1 MRRAFLIPT
10 LVLLLQLPV
19 ASATATHA
27 RFSSGD
33 VLVGVGSNT
42 VQWRHS
48 DGGLDSTHPRLTTP
62 ISSPSTTGM
71 AFDLADNLYVTGY
84 TSNAISRF
92 DPFGTANGTFGGG
105 FNSHPESISF
115 DTFGHAFVGQEGGNR
130 DIVEFDAAGALS
142 ASHNAQIRPKGT
154 DRVDVGPDQCTIYYT
169 SQGQAVRRFNTCT
182 GQQAPAL
189 ISNLPGS
196 EAFDVKVL
204 TSSDPAIDGD
214 VLVADTQTIVRV
226 DGATGAV
233 LPPQFDAA
241 GQNCWTALAIA
252 TTPTR
257 FWAGDRCTSNL
268 YQFDLEGG
276 SPVLGPIPMGARTS
290 IQGLAVNGGLTAAT
304 AADVSVAI
312 DDEPDPVS
320 PATAGDPT
328 FVHYAMD
335 VTNNG
340 HGIARNVSLQASVE
354 GGTVHSASGQ
364 GWTCQ
369 SSSTSTTCTLPQL
382 NIDTPAATIDLV
394 VRTAVGATS
403 VAVSGQVTADEPDQ
417 DLSNNVIDP
426 NDPPQAAD
434 NGART
439 GVEPAQDDHVVSF
452 CPAGGC
458 SLDTDPNNSGPTDDD
473 NTVTRFSGNGPGGIF
488 RADEFDPPGPI
499 PIDCGTDDDSQLIV
513 FDPPP
518 GHGPGNPA
526 VLTVTMDTGAGVG
539 GSPRPCTKDKVT
551 GEDFEIP
558 DCIIPGRAQPAP
570 CLDDVVKGG
579 GQVTTITLWTSGDPP
594 FRH

>member
-1 MRRAFLIPT
+1 MRRFLIPT
-10 LVLLLQLPV
+10 LVLLLQLPA
-19 ASATATHA
+19 ASASATHA
-27 RFSSGD
+27 RFSTGD

-48 DGGLDSTHPRLTTP
+48 NGVLDSTHPNLGTP
-62 ISSPSTTGM
+62 ISSPNTTGM

-92 DPFGTANGTFGGG
+92 NPFGTANGTFGGG

-130 DIVEFDAAGALS
+130 DIVEFDSTGAFVE
-142 ASHNAQIRPKGT
+142 SHNAQVRPKGT

-182 GQQAPAL
+182 GQQASAL
-189 ISNLPGS
+189 TTSLPGS

-204 TSSDPAIDGD
+204 TSSNTAIDGD
-214 VLVADTQTIVRV
+214 VLVADTQSIVRV
-226 DGATGAV
+226 DRTGAI
-233 LPPQFDAA
+233 LSPPFDAPGA
-241 GQNCWTALAIA
+241 NCWTALALA
-252 TTPTR
+252 TTATR
-257 FWAGDRCTSNL
+257 FWAGDRCSSNL
-268 YQFDLEGG
+268 YQFDL
-276 SPVLGPIPMGARTS
+276 SSAAPVLGPIAVGPKTS

-304 AADVSVAI
+304 AADVSVSVSDA
-312 DDEPDPVS
+312 PDPVS
-320 PATAGDPT
+320 PATSSEPT
-328 FVHYAMD
+328 FVRYAVD

-340 HGIARNVSLQASVE
+340 HGIARNVTLQASVT
-354 GGTVHSASGQ
+354 GGTVHSSSGQ

-369 SSSTSTTCTLPQL
+369 STSTATSCTRSQLDIDTSSTV
-382 NIDTPAATIDLV
+382 NLV
-394 VRTAVGATS
+394 VQTAVGATS
-403 VAVSGQVTADEPDQ
+403 IAISGQVGADEPDP
-417 DLSNNVIDP
+417 DLTNNVIDP
-426 NDPPQAAD
+426 NNPPQAGA

-439 GVEPAQDDHVVSF
+439 AVEPAQDDHVVSF

-458 SLDTDPNNSGPTDDD
+458 TLDTDPNNSGPVGGD
-473 NTVTRFSGNGPGGIF
+473 NTVTRFQGVGPGGIF

-499 PIDCGTDDDSQLIV
+499 AIECGSDDDSQLIV

-518 GHGPGNPA
+518 GHGPNNPA
-526 VLTVTMDTGAGVG
+526 VLTVSMETSSGVG
-539 GSPRPCTKDKVT
+539 GNPRPCTKDKVT

-558 DCIIPGRAQPAP
+558 DCVIPGRAQPAP
-570 CLDDVVKGG
+570 CLDDVDSGG
-579 GQVTTITLWTSGDPP
+579 GIVTTVTLWLSGDPP